1 MLERLSERA
10 QKVMAY
16 ANLEA
21 NRMGNDQLGTEH
33 LLLGL
38 VREGKGTAAG
48 ILKGLGVN
56 LEEVAAEIERLT
68 PKFAARQTSK
78 RPPSAEMKTVLEVAE
93 AEADRWKDPTV
104 GTEHLLLALVRT
116 SQCPAVKTLR
126 EHGVTEDVLLDEL
139 DKRRRGGGSGGL
151 E

>member
-38 VREGKGTAAG
+38 VREGKGTGAG
-48 ILKGLGVN
+48 ILKGLGVD
-56 LEEVAAEIERLT
+56 LEGVANEVERVTPKCPARQMSKRTHTLEMRAVLEAAAE
-68 PKFAARQTSK
+68 
-78 RPPSAEMKTVLEVAE
+78 
-93 AEADRWKDPTV
+93 EADRWGDPTV

-116 SQCPAVKTLR
+116 STCAAAKTL
-126 EHGVTEDVLLDEL
+126 EAHGVGEEALLEEL

>member
-38 VREGKGTAAG
+38 LREGKGTAAC
-48 ILKGLGVN
+48 ILKTLGVD
-56 LEEVAAEIERLT
+56 LEEVASELERNT
-68 PKFAARQTSK
+68 PKHAARQTSK
-78 RPPSAEMKTVLEVAE
+78 RPPALEAKAVLEA
-93 AEADRWKDPTV
+93 ATADADRWGDPTV
-104 GTEHLLLALVRT
+104 GTEHLLVALIQSSTCRGPKIFPAPGFGVLAFPHGVRT
-116 SQCPAVKTLR
+116 
-126 EHGVTEDVLLDEL
+126 
-139 DKRRRGGGSGGL
+139 RRGYGGGGGR